1 MLVSEGNGR
10 RSLGNDELTYDRGQA
25 PSHGRRLIRVV
36 IVGLVIVAVMLVA
49 ALVSF
54 IVLSST
60 PMFTIA
66 YIDTESTEH
75 LSAENIAKLASVEEG
90 TTLLTIDEDAI
101 VENLKRNP
109 WVGDVQLIR
118 EFPDK
123 LKIVVTERT
132 VDCLVKMSTASV
144 CWCLGND
151 NVWIEP
157 INLTIMDGQSA
168 DDAALAL
175 AREMDS
181 LLIIDVPTSL
191 SPTAGESTN
200 EDALMAV
207 ATYRQQFS
215 KEFADQI
222 VRFSAASVES
232 IGCTLSNGVEVS
244 LGAPVDIDVKEAV
257 IKEILDKHPN
267 QITYINVR
275 VPSQPSYRRLG
286 SESVT
291 EGTGVTV
298 GEHEGANDAN
308 PADSANQNAAQDDTQ
323 SQDGQQNN
331 GQASSEG
338 SPATSGDESS
348 TGVAQDEYEGEAV
361 ADESYDDGSYYDDS
375 EYYDDSGYY
384 EESYDDGYTE
394 ETDYEEYVDDSEYYG
409 E

>member
-1 MLVSEGNGR
+1 MLASEGNGR
-10 RSLGNDELTYDRGQA
+10 RSLGDEGLTYDRGQA

-36 IVGLVIVAVMLVA
+36 IVGLVVVAVMLVA

-90 TTLLTIDEDAI
+90 TTLLTIDEEAI

-157 INLTIMDGQSA
+157 INLTILDGQSA

-175 AREMDS
+175 AREMGS

-207 ATYRQQFS
+207 ATYREQFS
-215 KEFADQI
+215 KEFSDQI
-222 VRFSAASVES
+222 VRFSASSVES
-232 IGCTLSNGVEVS
+232 IACTLSNGVEVS

-298 GEHEGANDAN
+298 SEEGNAQDAFSAGGSNQN
-308 PADSANQNAAQDDTQ
+308 PADDKSQNQNG
-323 SQDGQQNN
+323 SDGQQ
-331 GQASSEG
+331 SG
-338 SPATSGDESS
+338 SQDSITDESAVS
-348 TGVAQDEYEGEAV
+348 GEDPSAGYSQDEYEGSV
-361 ADESYDDGSYYDDS
+361 DEGYDDGSYYDET
-375 EYYDDSGYY
+375 EYYDDS
-384 EESYDDGYTE
+384 YDEGYTE
-394 ETDYEEYVDDSEYYG
+394 EEVYYEGYAEGDSEYY
-409 E
+409 EEY

>member
-1 MLVSEGNGR
+1 MFANEDKR
-10 RSLGNDELTYDRGQA
+10 RGSLGDEGLTYDRGQA
-25 PSHGRRLIRVV
+25 PSHGRRLIRFF
-36 IVGLVIVAVMLVA
+36 IVGLVAVAVMLVA

-66 YIDTESTEH
+66 YIDAESTEH

-90 TTLLTIDEDAI
+90 TTLLTMDENAI
-101 VENLKRNP
+101 IENLKRNP
-109 WVGDVQLIR
+109 WVGDVQLVR

-123 LKIVVTERT
+123 LKIIVTERT

-157 INLTIMDGQSA
+157 INLTIQDGQSA

-175 AREMDS
+175 AREMNS

-191 SPTAGESTN
+191 SPTAGESCKD
-200 EDALMAV
+200 EALMAV
-207 ATYRQQFS
+207 ATYREQFS
-215 KEFADQI
+215 EAFSSQI
-222 VRFSAASVES
+222 VRFSAASAES
-232 IGCTLSNGVEVS
+232 IACTLSNGVEVS

-257 IKEILDKHPN
+257 IKEILEKHPN

-298 GEHEGANDAN
+298 DQQTDESTSGSNE
-308 PADSANQNAAQDDTQ
+308 QNAKDNATQ
-323 SQDGQQNN
+323 TQNNVEGQQN
-331 GQASSEG
+331 G
-338 SPATSGDESS
+338 SS
-348 TGVAQDEYEGEAV
+348 TTEGEASTGDSQDDYEGDGYDGYDDGSGYY
-361 ADESYDDGSYYDDS
+361 DESYDDSYD
-375 EYYDDSGYY
+375 EY
-384 EESYDDGYTE
+384 YDDGYTDE
-394 ETDYEEYVDDSEYYG
+394 VYYDDSYVDDGEYYEEY
-409 E
+409 

>member
-90 TTLLTIDEDAI
+90 TTLLTIDEEAI
-101 VENLKRNP
+101 AENLKRNP
-109 WVGDVQLIR
+109 WVGDVELIR

-151 NVWIEP
+151 SVWIEP
-157 INLTIMDGQSA
+157 INLTILDGQSA

-215 KEFADQI
+215 KEFNDQI

-298 GEHEGANDAN
+298 GEQEGAV
-308 PADSANQNAAQDDTQ
+308 DSTSAETGNQSSTDDKTQ
-323 SQDGQQNN
+323 SQDGQQSD
-331 GQASSEG
+331 GQVSPEDG
-338 SPATSGDESS
+338 SAPAGDESS
-348 TGVAQDEYEGEAV
+348 EGGVPDAYEGEGIV
-361 ADESYDDGSYYDDS
+361 DESYDDGSYYD
-375 EYYDDSGYY
+375 
-384 EESYDDGYTE
+384 ESYDDGYTE
-394 ETDYEEYVDDSEYYG
+394 ETDYEEYVDDSEYYD
-409 E
+409 EY